1 MSRNFLHDKVI
12 AAEILLLQARP
23 FPHRSKP
30 MSPSCLTSGLLV
42 GERPFKL
49 GYGDGV
55 TKDVLL
61 DCSDSGLL
69 LLKP

>member
-1 MSRNFLHDKVI
+1 VSRNFLHDKAI

-30 MSPSCLTSGLLV
+30 MSPSCLTSGLLI
-42 GERPFKL
+42 GETPFKL
-49 GYGDGV
+49 GYGDVV
-55 TKDVLL
+55 TKEVLW
-61 DCSDSGLL
+61 DGSDSGLL